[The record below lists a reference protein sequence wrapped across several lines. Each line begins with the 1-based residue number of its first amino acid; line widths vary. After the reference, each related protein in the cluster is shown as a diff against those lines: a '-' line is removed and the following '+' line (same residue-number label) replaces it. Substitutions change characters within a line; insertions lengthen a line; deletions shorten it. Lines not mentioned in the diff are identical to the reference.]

1 MKKIKVRNL
10 SLIILSFILMF
21 CLSTNVLATDLIDI
35 SSNST
40 GKTNTTNNTEN
51 TQNITQI
58 ETPTFSTVNETVYA
72 KNNTNIKSSYTTSSS
87 NIGTLAKDK
96 SIKRTGISSNGWS
109 RVETSNGT
117 IGYIA
122 TTDLTTTAPT
132 STISNTNISNTNT
145 SIYNNTNRTNNTN
158 TLPQTGIGDNTGMYI
173 IMGICIISAIYAYKK
188 IRDYN
193 I

>member
-10 SLIILSFILMF
+10 SLISLLFILIF
-21 CLSTNVLATDLIDI
+21 SLSTSVLATDLVDVT
-35 SSNST
+35 SNTT
-40 GKTNTTNNTEN
+40 GKTNTTNTTGN

-58 ETPTFSTVNETVYA
+58 DTPTFSTVNETVYA

-87 NIGTLAKDK
+87 NIGTLAKGK

-109 RVETSNGT
+109 RVETTSGT
-117 IGYIA
+117 IGYIS
-122 TTDLTTTAPT
+122 TTDLTTTAP
-132 STISNTNISNTNT
+132 SAPISNTNT
-145 SIYNNTNRTNNTN
+145 SIYNNTNNNANNNTN

>member
-1 MKKIKVRNL
+1 MKKIKVRRL
-10 SLIILSFILMF
+10 SLIILSCILMF
-21 CLSTNVLATDLIDI
+21 YLSTSVLATDLIDI

-40 GKTNTTNNTEN
+40 GKTNTTNNTGN
-51 TQNITQI
+51 VQNITQI
-58 ETPTFSTVNETVYA
+58 DTPTFSTVNETVYA
-72 KNNTNIKSSYTTSSS
+72 KNNTNIKSSYTTTST
-87 NIGTLAKDK
+87 NIGTLAKDQ

-109 RVETSNGT
+109 KVETSSGA

-122 TTDLTTTAPT
+122 TTDLTTTPPT
-132 STISNTNISNTNT
+132 PTISNTNISNTNT
-145 SIYNNTNRTNNTN
+145 SIYNNTNNAN